1 MHRDRQP
8 SRPPTHSLCGICAMY
23 LPTCPDSYELGKIKI
38 GEQMVIDRK
47 SLLFHYYIALNK
59 YESEHSR
66 KFNLIKEEII
76 YGTLKGQNG

>member
-1 MHRDRQP
+1 
-8 SRPPTHSLCGICAMY
+8 
-23 LPTCPDSYELGKIKI
+23 
-38 GEQMVIDRK
+38 MVIDRK